1 MLFNAFFLL
10 SVQNATLLFYILLRP
25 MAVFQT
31 MALLTP
37 IDLKRL
43 VCDGAELDQ
52 YVYFGS
58 QAEKEAFQDISCAL
72 SPQQLITTQ
81 QVLLQ
86 NLQPRKVLSEVSYP
100 CLFHWVS
107 EWTVLVLGS

>member
-1 MLFNAFFLL
+1 
-10 SVQNATLLFYILLRP
+10 
-25 MAVFQT
+25 

-37 IDLKRL
+37 TDLKRR
-43 VCDGAELDQ
+43 VCDGTELDQ

-58 QAEKEAFQDISCAL
+58 QAEKDAFQNISCAL
-72 SPQQLITTQ
+72 SPQQLINSQ

-100 CLFHWVS
+100 LLSTWVS
-107 EWTVLVLGS
+107 ESKLISAKLISKY